1 MIMWVAYHKGARLK
15 RGFTLIELLVL
26 IAIIALLAALLL
38 PVSARAKAASKSAVC
53 KSNLR
58 QIGIGLNL
66 YVEDF
71 SYFPGSPPITAE
83 NQTIGQWYAVTGTI
97 RDRAI
102 LQIAPFAGAGRYEN
116 DVFVGRPEN
125 SVLVCP
131 ARKIAK
137 WKLSSLHG
145 ANPGANPSPFGY
157 GYNALG
163 TVWRPP
169 MQLPLG
175 LAPIYLADLTLV
187 RVNPAGVRT
196 PASMVAWA
204 DSEGEFGP
212 NVAPYHGGIQPSDLT
227 DRHQKGANAVF
238 VDGHVEYKRRS
249 VWTQATPA
257 ARQIWNNDHEPHPE
271 TW

>member
-1 MIMWVAYHKGARLK
+1 MWFDYRIRPTQR
-15 RGFTLIELLVL
+15 RGFTLIELLIV
-26 IAIIALLAALLL
+26 IAVIALLATLLL
-38 PVSARAKAASKSAVC
+38 PAAARAKAASQSAVC

-58 QIGIGLNL
+58 QIGLGLHL
-66 YVEDF
+66 YVDDF
-71 SYFPGSPPITAE
+71 SYFPGSPPHTAE
-83 NQTIGQWYAVTGTI
+83 NQTIGQWYVVTGTV

-102 LQIAPFAGAGRYEN
+102 LQIAPFVGAGRYEN
-116 DVFVGRPEN
+116 DSFVGRPEN

-131 ARKIAK
+131 ARKTAK
-137 WKLSSLHG
+137 WKILSLHG
-145 ANPGANPSPFGY
+145 ASPGANPAPFGY

-187 RVNPAGVRT
+187 RVKPAGVRS
-196 PASMVAWA
+196 PAAMVAWA
-204 DSEGEFGP
+204 DSEGEFGQ
-212 NVAPYHGGIQPSDLT
+212 NITPYHGGIQPSGLS
-227 DRHQKGANAVF
+227 DRHLQGANAVF
-238 VDGHVEYKRRS
+238 VDGHAEYKRRN

-257 ARQIWNNDHEPHPE
+257 ARQIWNNDHEPHAE